1 LRPKATI
8 VGAGNVGG
16 TAALL
21 LAMKGIADIVLI
33 DIVEGLAKGK
43 ALDIAQAMPLLDVA
57 TKVTGTADWADT
69 SGSDIVLVTSGLPRK
84 PGMSRDD
91 LLAANARIV
100 SSVAAEIAAHSPD
113 SVVVVVSNPLD
124 AMAQLTYEVT
134 AFDRS
139 RVLGMA
145 GVLDTARFRHFAANA
160 LGASGKDVEAL
171 VLGSHGDLMVPL
183 PRLARVGGVPLG
195 DLAQPDVVESLVAR
209 TANGG
214 IEIVELLGT
223 GSAFVAPAASAVAM
237 VQAVL
242 TDSRRVLPCSVLLE
256 GEYGLRGVFLGVPAR
271 LGAGGLL
278 EIVDIELTDDESD
291 ALGRS
296 AETVAELVDRMHQL
310 HER

>member
-1 LRPKATI
+1 MRPKATI

-21 LAMKGIADIVLI
+21 LAIKGIADIVLI

-43 ALDIAQAMPLLDVA
+43 ALDIAQALPLLDVD
-57 TKVTGTADWADT
+57 TKITGTADWADT
-69 SGSDIVLVTSGLPRK
+69 AGSDVVLVTSGLPRK

-100 SSVAAEIAAHSPD
+100 SSVATEIATRSPD
-113 SVVVVVSNPLD
+113 AVVVVVSNPLD

-134 AFDRS
+134 GFDRS

-145 GVLDTARFRHFAANA
+145 GVLDTARFTHFAADV
-160 LGASGKDVEAL
+160 LGASGRDVEAL

-183 PRLARVGGVPLG
+183 PRLAKLGGVPLA
-195 DLAQPDVVESLVAR
+195 DLAEPSLIDNLVAR

-214 IEIVELLGT
+214 IEIVELLAT

-237 VQAVL
+237 VEAVL
-242 TDSRRVLPCSVLLE
+242 LDSKRVLPCSVLLE
-256 GEYGLRGVFLGVPAR
+256 GEYGLHGVFLGVPAR
-271 LGAGGLL
+271 LGAGGLV
-278 EIVDIELTDDESD
+278 EIVDIVLADDESA
-291 ALGRS
+291 ALRRS
-296 AETVAELVDRMHQL
+296 AEAVAELVDRMHQL
-310 HER
+310 HEQ